1 MPVTP
6 TFPGVYIEEI
16 PSGVR
21 TIVGVATS
29 IGLFVGRA
37 RQGPLN
43 QPVLCLNF
51 SDFERAFSSDYARS
65 DLARS
70 VRLFF
75 QNGGSQCYVVR
86 IASGATQ
93 STVTLENTAGNPVL
107 VATSKSAGAVGDTMR
122 LAVTYSGPRPEATF
136 NLEVFRWTQTPQGV
150 QVKADREL
158 YQNLDM
164 DPLSPR
170 YAPDYVT
177 QNSALI
183 TLAAQG
189 GLTPAANGFSQ
200 SGRAVPAR
208 TNAIFQT
215 QWKALIGTT
224 STPNRFR
231 ISVDGG
237 AFTEVDLSTLDF
249 TQAPLS
255 TVANIAT
262 SLGTAI
268 KQLIEAKIQS
278 GAQVSVSFPN
288 GPAGTAGQDN
298 EQTVT
303 MRIAS
308 ANGDVLIQP
317 ASVNDTAIALL
328 LGTDQGGIEVGR
340 FAQNRPAP
348 TGTVFNPGNNLV
360 NLVNFMA
367 QKQTAF
373 NTINVAGT
381 AIALAGFQTVVGP
394 EARMYQDGFTT
405 AVTGNSDGV
414 REKLS
419 MIVAAVNAQQAAD
432 PTFKWSAEAWGD
444 RLALLPGAGGDNSQG
459 AVTTSGGD
467 GVNIATSFTPNVRY
481 YSLGPSGTGTWQVPA
496 GAPASDGSAPAMSD
510 YRAAYGVV
518 DSQVDL
524 FNLLVLPSDEDHL
537 PATRASLWG
546 PASDFCVKR
555 RAFLMMDAPAEWK
568 TVTQATAGITALRVG
583 LAKDHAA
590 IYHPRIVI
598 NENGRITSVGAG
610 GAIAGLMSRIDG
622 SRGVWKAPA
631 GMEADLRGIVD
642 VDIKYSND
650 ENGILNPRAINTI
663 RSFPAGVVSW
673 GARTMD
679 GDDGFGSEYR
689 YVPIRRLALF
699 IEESLYRGTQWVV
712 FEPNDEPLWSQIRLN
727 VGAFM
732 HNLFRQG
739 AFEGKTPL
747 QAYFVKCDGETT
759 TANDR
764 NLGIVNILVG
774 FAPLKPA
781 EFVIIQIQQ
790 IAGQI
795 QT

>member
-373 NTINVAGT
+373 N
-381 AIALAGFQTVVGP
+381 
-394 EARMYQDGFTT
+394 
-405 AVTGNSDGV
+405 
-414 REKLS
+414 LS
-419 MIVAAVNAQQAAD
+419 LIH
-432 PTFKWSAEAWGD
+432 
-444 RLALLPGAGGDNSQG
+444 
-459 AVTTSGGD
+459 
-467 GVNIATSFTPNVRY
+467 I
-481 YSLGPSGTGTWQVPA
+481 
-496 GAPASDGSAPAMSD
+496 
-510 YRAAYGVV
+510 
-518 DSQVDL
+518 
-524 FNLLVLPSDEDHL
+524 
-537 PATRASLWG
+537 
-546 PASDFCVKR
+546 
-555 RAFLMMDAPAEWK
+555 
-568 TVTQATAGITALRVG
+568 
-583 LAKDHAA
+583 
-590 IYHPRIVI
+590 
-598 NENGRITSVGAG
+598 
-610 GAIAGLMSRIDG
+610 
-622 SRGVWKAPA
+622 
-631 GMEADLRGIVD
+631 
-642 VDIKYSND
+642 
-650 ENGILNPRAINTI
+650 
-663 RSFPAGVVSW
+663 
-673 GARTMD
+673 
-679 GDDGFGSEYR
+679 
-689 YVPIRRLALF
+689 
-699 IEESLYRGTQWVV
+699 
-712 FEPNDEPLWSQIRLN
+712 
-727 VGAFM
+727 
-732 HNLFRQG
+732 
-739 AFEGKTPL
+739 
-747 QAYFVKCDGETT
+747 
-759 TANDR
+759 
-764 NLGIVNILVG
+764 
-774 FAPLKPA
+774 
-781 EFVIIQIQQ
+781 
-790 IAGQI
+790 
-795 QT
+795 